1 MRLLKWKLKPGRIF
15 PHVKTYHVSKTWQV
29 RRYVFLTLFL
39 IHSQIFVAYCQLK
52 FDDYFEAKT
61 LRFDFYLA
69 GNARHQDV
77 FMDCFR
83 EEPQWGGP
91 LTRLT
96 DAPDDGEYC
105 YRVYDEESGKLIFRR
120 GFCSLFQEWRTTD
133 EAQTVN
139 RSYAQ
144 VIVMPYPKKTIRLE
158 ILTRN
163 YNTGKFEPLFQT
175 SLDPKSIYINR
186 EKRPEY
192 PVAQILYNGNP
203 AQKVDLVFVAE
214 GYTKDETDKFRKDV
228 ARFTDFL
235 FQTEPFSERKNDF
248 NVWAVEC
255 PSDESGVD
263 IPGQN
268 IWKNTALKSHFWTFG
283 IDRYLT
289 APDLAVIRDKVWNVP
304 CDALFVI
311 ANSDKYGGGGIYNYY
326 GISTADHA
334 QSAPVF
340 VHELGHSFVGLADEY
355 FNSEV
360 AYNDFY
366 NLKVEPWEANITT
379 LVNFDVKWKN
389 ILPAGTSIPT
399 PPDES
404 NAYKV
409 GVYEGGGYVTKG
421 VFRPMINCR
430 MNGNNAEFCPVCRRA
445 IHQMIDWSID
455 P

>member
-1 MRLLKWKLKPGRIF
+1 MAILAHCQI
-15 PHVKTYHVSKTWQV
+15 HT
-29 RRYVFLTLFL
+29 VF
-39 IHSQIFVAYCQLK
+39 CQLK

-61 LRFDFYLA
+61 LRFDFFLG
-69 GNARHQDV
+69 GNAQRQDV
-77 FMDCFR
+77 FVDCFR
-83 EEPQWGGP
+83 EEPQWGGS
-91 LTRLT
+91 LTNLVN
-96 DAPDDGEYC
+96 APDYGEYC
-105 YRVYDEESGKLIFRR
+105 YRMYDEASGKLIFSR

-139 RSYAQ
+139 RSYSQ

-158 ILTRN
+158 ILTRS
-163 YNTGKFEPLFQT
+163 YATGKFEPLFQT
-175 SLDPKSIYINR
+175 SLDPESIYINR

-192 PVAQILYNGNP
+192 PVTQILNNGKP

-214 GYTKDETDKFRKDV
+214 GYTKDEMEKFRKDA

-235 FQTEPFSERKNDF
+235 FQTKPYGDRKNDF

-268 IWKNTALKSHFWTFG
+268 VWKNTTLKSHFWTFG

-289 APDLAVIRDKVWNVP
+289 APDLAIIRDKVWNVP

-311 ANSDKYGGGGIYNYY
+311 VNSEKYGGGGIYNYY
-326 GISTADHA
+326 GISTAGHV
-334 QSAPVF
+334 QSNAVF
-340 VHELGHSFVGLADEY
+340 VHELGHSFVGLGDEY
-355 FNSEV
+355 FDSEV

-366 NLKVEPWEANITT
+366 NLKVEPWEQNITT
-379 LVNFDVKWKN
+379 LVDFDSKWKKM
-389 ILPAGTSIPT
+389 LPAGTLIPT
-399 PPDES
+399 PPDAS
-404 NAYKV
+404 NTDKV

-430 MNGNNAEFCPVCRRA
+430 MRSNSTDFCPVCQSA
-445 IHQMIDWSID
+445 INRMIDWNID
-455 P
+455 Q